1 MEQRPPSQAAS
12 VSSYFGAEVP
22 EEDTSSGPD
31 TVSACPESDGASRET
46 SDAVTADAD
55 TAAMGA
61 VDAANRHT
69 KGGPALLSRRTL
81 LLGGGG
87 IVLIGGATAITA
99 KYLHLF
105 SRLRIKILHHFGID
119 DLPASHPHVLP
130 DGPMSTPRDVVIFD
144 GALAAGWQDW
154 SWSTHVVGDA
164 TLLYDN
170 HRTLS
175 LHLANWSGLQLHGE
189 TFDTLGLGYIQCW
202 VRAAGGDKQAA
213 RIALVDESGSW
224 TEAALIGDY
233 TQGGAIA
240 QDTWRLARVP
250 LTDLHADAQRAT
262 GLVLQAGATQSQG
275 TLYLA
280 DLRIVYHPDLRP
292 PKLLRA
298 WTYDLQT
305 VTLAFD
311 QPMDGASVS
320 PASVYL
326 IAATADT
333 HDTAYP
339 AAHPVAPLLARYH
352 DEARTISLTAPTP
365 LRPSGTYAIS
375 LASVKD
381 RLGVTTAPGL
391 QAQVRVTSQPLT
403 VTLDVAAQRRPISPD
418 IYGLTGVSPA
428 VAADL
433 GVTVL
438 RWGGNAT
445 TRYNWKLGN
454 AFNAA
459 RDYHFANGNYGSTSA
474 ADRQP
479 SGVADQAIAANQ
491 ARNIQTLLTIP
502 TIGWVARD
510 DDGHTASQH
519 VPDRGGPPV
528 APRGD
533 AIAGYD
539 PTANRQRTSVP
550 SRARKGTPFSDPPD
564 LSDPTVAQDE
574 WVYHLVRRFG
584 RAAEGGVRYY
594 AMDNEPDLWWAT
606 HTDIRPAQ
614 IGYDQMRDIFLDYAT
629 AVKDVD
635 PSAQITGPVSW
646 GWPNYFYSP
655 LDYATDNYRTHA
667 DRNAHGG
674 IPFLEWWLSEIRTH
688 DETHGRR
695 TLDLLDLHFYPQGGE
710 YSSDTSPTMAAR
722 RLRSTRGLW
731 DPHFSDESWIGQPVR
746 LIPRMRE
753 WIATKYPGTK
763 VGLSEWTW
771 GAEDSMNGALAL
783 AEVLG
788 IFGREGLDM
797 ACHWGGL
804 DPSWPAYA
812 AFKLFGNYDGR
823 GGNFTGMSF
832 AGHTTYDDLLSC
844 YATQMDGKLLVIA
857 LNKSIDSDL
866 TPTIQL
872 KNAGA
877 YLGGAALKRMRV
889 WRIWPDETQNTA
901 HGQRISITPG
911 PDVPLSGSVGA
922 NMDAVSFSYTFPASS
937 ITLLRLETI
946 S

>member
-1 MEQRPPSQAAS
+1 MPTAEDAVSSVPDTAS
-12 VSSYFGAEVP
+12 VLPMAN
-22 EEDTSSGPD
+22 DD
-31 TVSACPESDGASRET
+31 SDGASGET
-46 SDAVTADAD
+46 VETAQVAD
-55 TAAMGA
+55 VGHGSQAAGA
-61 VDAANRHT
+61 SGIASKRT
-69 KGGPALLSRRTL
+69 RISRRALLA
-81 LLGGGG
+81 GGGG
-87 IVLIGGATAITA
+87 IVVVGGAAAATI

-105 SRLRIKILHHFGID
+105 SRLRVKVLHHFGID

-130 DGPMSTPRDVVIFD
+130 DGPMSTPRDIVIFD
-144 GALAAGWQDW
+144 GALAKDWQDW
-154 SWSTHVVGDA
+154 SWASHVMGDA
-164 TLLYDN
+164 TMQ
-170 HRTLS
+170 HEAQRTIS
-175 LHLANWSGLQLHGE
+175 LRLANWGGLQLRGD
-189 TFDTLGLGYIQCW
+189 TFDTLGFGYIQCW

-213 RIALVDESGSW
+213 HIALIGEGGDW
-224 TEAALIGDY
+224 TDTVLLGDY
-233 TQGGAIA
+233 TQGGAIT
-240 QDTWRLARVP
+240 QDGWRLSRVP
-250 LTDLHADAQRAT
+250 LTDLHADAQRAA
-262 GLVLQAGATQSQG
+262 GVVVQAAATQSQG

-298 WTYDLQT
+298 WAYDLQT

-311 QPMDGASVS
+311 QPMDVASVS
-320 PASVYL
+320 PTAVYL
-326 IAATADT
+326 VAAAAGTNDA
-333 HDTAYP
+333 AYP
-339 AAHPVAPLLARYH
+339 SAHPVAPVQARYH
-352 DEARTISLTAPTP
+352 EEARTVSLTLPTA
-365 LRPSGTYAIS
+365 LHPSGTYAIS

-381 RLGVTTAPGL
+381 RLGVATPPGL
-391 QAQVRVTSQPLT
+391 QSQVQVTNQPLT
-403 VTLDVAAQRRPISPD
+403 VTLDVAGQRRSISPD
-418 IYGLTGVSPA
+418 IYGLTGVSTE

-459 RDYHFANGNYGSTSA
+459 RDYHFANGNYGSTSP

-479 SGVADQAIAANQ
+479 SGVADQAIAANR

-502 TIGWVARD
+502 TIGWVARN
-510 DDGHTASQH
+510 DDGNTASQH
-519 VPDRGGPPV
+519 VPDRGGPPLTTN
-528 APRGD
+528 GD

-539 PTANRQRTSVP
+539 PAANRRLTSVP
-550 SRARKGTPFSDPPD
+550 SRARKGAPFSDPPD

-594 AMDNEPDLWWAT
+594 AMDNEPDLWWTT

-614 IGYDQMRDIFLDYAT
+614 LSYDQMRDLFLEYAS
-629 AVKDVD
+629 AVKEVD
-635 PSAQITGPVSW
+635 PSALITGPVSW
-646 GWPNYFYSP
+646 GWSNYFYSP
-655 LDYATDNYRTHA
+655 LDCATDNYRTHA

-674 IPFLEWWLSEIRTH
+674 TPFLEWWLSEIRKH
-688 DETHGRR
+688 DEAAGRR
-695 TLDLLDLHFYPQGGE
+695 TLDVLDLHFYPQGGE
-710 YSSDTSPTMAAR
+710 YSDTTSPAMAAL

-731 DPHFSDESWIGQPVR
+731 DPQYSDESWIGQPVR

-753 WIATKYPGTK
+753 WITAHYPGTK
-763 VGLSEWTW
+763 MGLSEWTW
-771 GAEDSMNGALAL
+771 GAEGSMNGAIAL

-804 DPSWPAYA
+804 DPSQPAYA

-823 GGNFTGMSF
+823 GGSFTGMSF
-832 AGHTTYDDLLSC
+832 AAHSTHEDMLSC
-844 YATQMDGKLLVIA
+844 YATQSGGNLLVVV
-857 LNKSIDSDL
+857 LNKSVDSDL

-877 YLGGAALKRMRV
+877 YLGGASLKRMRA
-889 WRIWPDETQNTA
+889 WRVWPDEAQDTA
-901 HGQRISITPG
+901 GGKHISITPG
-911 PDVPLSGSVGA
+911 PDVILPGGVGSNSDSGS
-922 NMDAVSFSYTFPASS
+922 FTYTFPASS
-937 ITLLRLETI
+937 ITLLRLETT